1 MSDTTNPPATLRDV
15 VRQMLVAQ
23 RRAILQMLRT
33 AEAQLVQI
41 ELMLAELDHGAKGD

>member
-15 VRQMLVAQ
+15 VRQMLIAQ

-33 AEAQLVQI
+33 AEKQLADV
-41 ELMLAELDHGAKGD
+41 ELMIAELDRGAGS

>member
-33 AEAQLVQI
+33 AEKQLADVD
-41 ELMLAELDHGAKGD
+41 LMLAELDRGAGK